1 MHLRRMNFLM
11 NRVDIDN
18 IYTNLFLISLSRQCD
33 FVKLV
38 NEADEEISQL
48 ENDELPNIKGYEGL
62 YFIELLARKMGSSI
76 GEAYS
81 LASFQQ
87 NEIVKDI
94 LNSLNSISDAYSI
107 YYDDSCEESI
117 EFQGSFSMISTKDK
131 DELFKYYHSIF
142 EGDSLNN
149 IYSHYKITF
158 QKFLEKVEG
167 VECTYYIS
175 VSTRDE
181 IKSEYMYD
189 SFEIWA
195 GDEGFPADFIE
206 SVIDEYTQ
214 KSEEVEDD
222 LEEVSEQKSI
232 EESKTKINVELP
244 TKETQYLPDGRECK
258 EELADFVFDTTRTVD
273 LLDKFEGIGKKN
285 NVVYKRLV
293 IANGKYQRW
302 SDHGLISFNLVI
314 ERGRGTDYV
323 GDTTF
328 TAFKKGEASGLRK
341 HVDEEVTEEVIKLY
355 KDKNQFFRFSKPY
368 LLRAQ
373 NSSNRTG
380 YGWEWDWSGGYGD
393 YTEGTLYGETTNYFF
408 VGVYITAMSTF
419 YDAKER
425 LEFSPASSDENSII
439 IDGKYTVQFYTGKLN
454 KITSNDVVQRFLK
467 ISKEKK
473 DKFRP
478 ISWDE
483 IDKVAY
489 ISEEVCKKYK
499 DLILSG
505 EFEYKRNFIE

>member
-1 MHLRRMNFLM
+1 M
-11 NRVDIDN
+11 NRVDIDK

-38 NEADEEISQL
+38 NEADEEIRRL
-48 ENDELPNIKGYEGL
+48 ENDELPDIKGYEGL
-62 YFIELLARKMGSSI
+62 YFVELLARKMGSSI

-81 LASFQQ
+81 LTTHQQ

-94 LNSLNSISDAYSI
+94 LNSLNSVSDAYSS

-117 EFQGSFSMISTKDK
+117 EFQGDFSMLSTKDK
-131 DELFKYYHSIF
+131 DELLKYYHGVF
-142 EGDSLNN
+142 EGDCSNN

-158 QKFLEKVEG
+158 QKFLEEVEG
-167 VECTYYIS
+167 VEYTYYIS
-175 VSTRDE
+175 VSTRDAIE
-181 IKSEYMYD
+181 SEYMYD

-206 SVIDEYTQ
+206 NVIDEYTQ
-214 KSEEVEDD
+214 KSEEDEDAEAD
-222 LEEVSEQKSI
+222 VEEVSEEKSV
-232 EESKTKINVELP
+232 EDSKTKIKVELP

-258 EELADFVFDTTRTVD
+258 EELVDFVFDTTRTVD
-273 LLDKFEGIGKKN
+273 LLDEFEGIGKKN
-285 NVVYKRLV
+285 NIVYKRLV

-302 SDHGLISFNLVI
+302 SDQGLISFNLVI

-328 TAFKKGEASGLRK
+328 TAFKKGEAYGLRK
-341 HVDEEVTEEVIKLY
+341 HIDEEVTEEVIKLY

-408 VGVYITAMSTF
+408 VGVYVTSMSTF
-419 YDAKER
+419 YNEKER
-425 LEFSPASSDENSII
+425 LEFSTASNEENLITV
-439 IDGKYTVQFYTGKLN
+439 DGRYTVQFYNGKLN
-454 KITSNDVVQRFLK
+454 RVTSNTVTQAYLK
-467 ISKEKK
+467 ISMGNK
-473 DKFRP
+473 DKFIP
-478 ISWDE
+478 ISLDDE
-483 IDKVAY
+483 DDVAY
-489 ISEEVCKKYK
+489 ISEVVCRNCK
-499 DLILSG
+499 DKIVSR
-505 EFEYKRNFIE
+505 EFEYRKNFVE